1 MTKDIKSTEIIDM
14 INRTEIKNK
23 KPKQKLST
31 QTIDCERELNN
42 KQEVK
47 MDIEKVIKTL
57 YEVYAEQEGL
67 EITVTV
73 SPKEESRHS
82 SER

>member
-1 MTKDIKSTEIIDM
+1 
-14 INRTEIKNK
+14 
-23 KPKQKLST
+23 
-31 QTIDCERELNN
+31 
-42 KQEVK
+42 
-47 MDIEKVIKTL
+47 MDIEAIIKTL